1 MMSRAC
7 LQHPHHLERRLPWTF
22 VGLIV
27 LLAAVVG
34 TGPGTKAPDTPCPPT
49 ASTAVPA
56 DGHGAPGT
64 FGGARREAPRS
75 ETGLAAAHSP
85 PADRASE
92 CALSARQKQPSMA

>member
-1 MMSRAC
+1 MSRAC

-22 VGLIV
+22 VGLIG
-27 LLAAVVG
+27 LLAAVMG

-56 DGHGAPGT
+56 GGHDAPGA
-64 FGGARREAPRS
+64 FGGACGEAPRS
-75 ETGLAAAHSP
+75 EAGWAAAQAP

-92 CALSARQKQPSMA
+92 CALSPRQKQPSMA